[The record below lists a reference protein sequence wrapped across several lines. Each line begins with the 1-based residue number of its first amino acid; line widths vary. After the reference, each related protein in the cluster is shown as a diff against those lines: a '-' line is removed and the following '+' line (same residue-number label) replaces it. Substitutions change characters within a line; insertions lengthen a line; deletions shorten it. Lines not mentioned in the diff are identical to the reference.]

1 MFQTNIG
8 HRQGRMFSAVN
19 SLSATAR
26 KILETSWASTFY
38 KDFFCKIDETILAP
52 LYSTKKSRPN
62 TPVNILIG
70 FEALKSAFGWSDEEL
85 YGHFLFDMQV
95 RYSLGIH
102 DFDEEYFD
110 IRTVYN
116 FRAALCRYE
125 EDSGIN
131 LIQKVIEKI
140 TDCQIDKFKLKTGLQ
155 RMDST
160 LIQSNIQNMSRI
172 QLLVQFIINFH
183 KRLTD
188 DDKKKYLDRFALY
201 IKEDSMHYC
210 YRLKRDEAKTRLVE
224 IGEDIQFFVKEFKDQ
239 YGNREAYKKLNRAFE
254 EHYRIEASEVIPK
267 TGNKELKGSTLQS
280 PYDQDATY
288 RNKSGEGSKGYV
300 ANITETCDPSNA
312 LQLIT
317 TVSVEPN
324 ITDDQVL
331 MASDLDNLSE
341 RMEVKK
347 IVTDGGYIGKTASE
361 SAKKHSLKHS
371 VTALKGRKKDENKLG
386 FDDFNVETDEEGI
399 PISIKWLGNICGE
412 LKTGKPGKYS
422 AGFDSNACK
431 ECPLKDKCYAKKLKK
446 KDLSVIRFTNDSIRV
461 ANQGQQFRDD
471 EGALNIRA
479 SVESTVR
486 SVIHPFGGHLCKMPV
501 RGQIRIKTMTILSAT
516 MVNIRRITEYL
527 SLIEN
532 AKCPKLTT
540 I

>member
-300 ANITETCDPSNA
+300 ANITETCDPGNA

-361 SAKKHSLKHS
+361 STKKHSLKHS

-386 FDDFNVETDEEGI
+386 FDNFNVETDEEGI

-501 RGQIRIKTMTILSAT
+501 RGQISIQNPVA
-516 MVNIRRITEYL
+516 
-527 SLIEN
+527 
-532 AKCPKLTT
+532 
-540 I
+540 